1 MSAIRQ
7 VFPDQLRGIALLG
20 IIVVNAPFMAISA
33 AGFTNASI
41 ATAFDRLVAFLVI
54 MLAQGKFYLLF
65 SFLFGYSALFL
76 IKDNSH
82 TQRRIYRRRLI
93 ALAILG
99 LAHLV
104 FFFVG
109 DILVTYSILGFALLL
124 LFARSDRAVWL
135 TGGIVAAI
143 SAAWLFLLVLATAFA
158 PPTGDIP
165 AFTAYDTAMATGSFF
180 DDVLA
185 RLQVLPLIVLS
196 LIGVQWGYAF
206 AAFCLGLL
214 AARHRF
220 LDRINKHHLIYRRMA
235 IWGLALGLPLQ
246 FATAWLSMGPGV
258 EVGLQASGPAQAAA
272 VLGILTAPILS
283 IGYLGVFGLLSWHRS
298 RLLRPFGAP
307 GRTSLTIY
315 LGESVL
321 LTMIFAGWGLG
332 FFGRLGAGVV
342 TTVAIGVWAGL
353 ALALTLW
360 QRRFAQGPLETLVG
374 RWSKRPL
381 MSASRLL
388 DSRSSD
394 SRPPAGSL

>member
-1 MSAIRQ
+1 MSTIRQ
-7 VFPDQLRGIALLG
+7 AFPDQLRGIALLG

-33 AGFTNASI
+33 AGFTNASV
-41 ATAFDRLVAFLVI
+41 ATAFDRATAFLVI

-65 SFLFGYSALFL
+65 SFLFGYSSLFL
-76 IKDNSH
+76 IKDNSRI
-82 TQRRIYRRRLI
+82 QRRIYRRRLI

-99 LAHLV
+99 VAHLV

-124 LFARSDRAVWL
+124 LFARSDHTVWL
-135 TGGIVAAI
+135 TAGIVAAI
-143 SAAWLFLLVLATAFA
+143 SAAWLFLLVLLTPFA
-158 PPTGDIP
+158 PPSGDIA
-165 AFTAYDTAMATGSFF
+165 AFTAYDNAMATGSFL
-180 DDVLA
+180 DDALA
-185 RLQVLPLIVLS
+185 RLQVLPIVAVS

-220 LDRINKHHLIYRRMA
+220 LDTISNHHAIYRRMA

-258 EVGLQASGPAQAAA
+258 DVGLQASGPAQAAA
-272 VLGILTAPILS
+272 ILGILIAPLLS

-307 GRTSLTIY
+307 GRASLTIY

-321 LTMIFAGWGLG
+321 LTVIFAGWGLG
-332 FFGRLGAGVV
+332 LFSRLGAGAV
-342 TTVAIGVWAGL
+342 TIIAIGIWATL
-353 ALALTLW
+353 AISLTLW
-360 QRRFAQGPLETLVG
+360 QRRFTQGPLESLVR
-374 RWSKRPL
+374 RWSHRPRA
-381 MSASRLL
+381 SADAADTR
-388 DSRSSD
+388 
-394 SRPPAGSL
+394 